1 MTAGQEIELGTG
13 ALEKLARFEAELKP
27 DSPEAGSLSPKI
39 LGYGEMST
47 VFAFPNVPEL
57 AGIAFKRM
65 AVFESEDELAPYEKN
80 FRDYNT
86 ALNRLGVETP
96 DYGTARGVRNKKPIL
111 YAFQRM
117 VNPARIGHRYIHT
130 ASEKEAVILCRH
142 ILEKFAHVFEHN
154 NANRPAFELGLD
166 GQISNWA
173 LTDAGSVLYLD
184 TSTPLMRE
192 RGIEQLNP
200 ELFLRVCP
208 SYLVWIIRLLFLKDV
223 LNRYYDLRLVIIDL
237 LANLYKEKKE
247 GLIPAFLQA
256 ANEFLHSRFPDARA
270 VEAGEIKAYYAEDA
284 RIWSIFLAFRKLER
298 FVKTRIQRTEYPL
311 ILPGH
316 IDR

>member
-1 MTAGQEIELGTG
+1 MSAGKEIQLN
-13 ALEKLARFEAELKP
+13 AAAVQKLARFEAELKP
-27 DSPEAGSLSPKI
+27 ESPETGSLSPKI

-47 VFAFPNVPEL
+47 VFCFSDPDL
-57 AGIAFKRM
+57 AGLAFKRM
-65 AVFESEDELAPYEKN
+65 AVFETESELAPYEKN
-80 FRDYNT
+80 FREYNA
-86 ALNRLGVETP
+86 ALNGLGVETP

-117 VNPARIGHRYIHT
+117 VNPARIGHKYIHT
-130 ASEKEAVILCRH
+130 ASLSESAALFQQ
-142 ILEKFAHVFEHN
+142 ILEKFGRVFEHN
-154 NANRPAFELGLD
+154 KNHRPAFELGLD

-173 LTDAGSVLYLD
+173 LTDDGALVYLD
-184 TSTPLMRE
+184 TSTPLMRDH
-192 RGIEQLNP
+192 GIEQLDP

-208 SYLVWIIRLLFLKDV
+208 SYLVWIIRLFFLKDV

-237 LANLYKEKKE
+237 LGNLYKEKKQD
-247 GLIPAFLQA
+247 LVPVLLPA
-256 ANEFLHSRFPDARA
+256 ANEFLRKFPDQTPVQER
-270 VEAGEIKAYYAEDA
+270 EIQAYYAEDA

-298 FVKTRIQRTEYPL
+298 FVKTRIQRKEYPL